1 MKLEFQMW
9 IGVPETVEVEE
20 PDPQMA
26 LDFEQKTTEESEDAT
41 HAGGV

>member
-1 MKLEFQMW
+1 
-9 IGVPETVEVEE
+9 VPETVEVEE